1 MAETTYNT
9 DSSANTGTNQEK
21 PRSNKGLIY
30 AILIAALAGTWGYLI
45 WDKTQNTQ
53 EKNQLQTQV
62 VTVDSA
68 KTAIEQQYNAALAR
82 LDLLTSSNSKMD
94 SLVKTK
100 DKDLSS
106 LKYRIRSILDQKNLN
121 AQKLAEAQVLIGQL
135 QSSIDGY
142 QAEVEKLQGEKIVL
156 VYQRDSIK
164 NQYDTVYA
172 QNQNLNQ
179 KVSLGSVLIASNIR
193 ILPLHLKHNGREV
206 NTNKAKRADLMRVT
220 FDLDENRI
228 SDSGSK
234 DLYVCITAPDGT
246 PLAVQALG
254 SGRFTLAD
262 GTEKLYTA
270 KKTIDY
276 ATGQKQNVSI
286 DWKQNS
292 TFKPGAYK
300 VEIYEAGYEIG
311 NGNVSMRKGGFL

>member
-1 MAETTYNT
+1 MADNSLNTTNP
-9 DSSANTGTNQEK
+9 DSSGSNPERHRG
-21 PRSNKGLIY
+21 NKGLIY

-45 WDKTQNTQ
+45 WDKTQNNQ
-53 EKNQLQTQV
+53 EKTQLQTQV

-82 LDLLTSSNSKMD
+82 LDMLTSTNSKMD

-106 LKYRIRSILDQKNLN
+106 LKAHIRSILGQKNLD
-121 AQKLAEAQVLIGQL
+121 AQKLAEAQQLIGQL

-142 QAEVEKLQGEKIVL
+142 QAQVEKLQGEKIVL
-156 VYQRDSIK
+156 VNQRDSIK
-164 NQYDTVYA
+164 SQYDTVYA
-172 QNQNLNQ
+172 QNQGLTQ
-179 KVSLGSVLIASNIR
+179 KVQLGSVLHASNIK
-193 ILPLHLKHNGREV
+193 IIPIHMKHNGKQIATDR
-206 NTNKAKRADLMRVT
+206 AKKADLMRVT

-228 SDSGSK
+228 SDPGSK

-246 PLAVQALG
+246 PLAVEALG
-254 SGRFTLAD
+254 SGRFSLAD

-270 KKTIDY
+270 KKTVDY
-276 ATGQKQNVSI
+276 ATGQKQNISI

-292 TFKPGAYK
+292 DFKPGDYK

-311 NGNVSMRKGGFL
+311 NGDVSMKKSGLF

>member
-1 MAETTYNT
+1 MADTAFNT
-9 DSSANTGTNQEK
+9 NSSQVSGTGSER

-45 WDKTQNTQ
+45 WDKTRSTQ
-53 EKNQLQTQV
+53 EKTQLQTQV

-82 LDLLTSSNSKMD
+82 LDELTSTNSKMD

-106 LKYRIRSILDQKNLN
+106 LKGRIQNILHQKNLD
-121 AQKLAEAQVLIGQL
+121 AQKLAEAQQLIGQL
-135 QSSIDGY
+135 QSNIDGY
-142 QAEVEKLQGEKIVL
+142 QAQVEKLQGEKIVL
-156 VYQRDSIK
+156 VSQRDSIK
-164 NQYDTVYA
+164 KQYDTVYA
-172 QNQNLNQ
+172 QNQGLNQ
-179 KVSLGSVLIASNIR
+179 KVELGSVLHASNIK
-193 ILPLHLKHNGREV
+193 IVPLHVKHNGKEIT
-206 NTNKAKRADLMRVT
+206 TNKAKKADLMRVT

-246 PLAVQALG
+246 PLAVEALG

-270 KKTIDY
+270 KKTVDY
-276 ATGQKQNVSI
+276 ATGQKQIVSI

-292 TFKPGAYK
+292 DFKPGDYK
-300 VEIYEAGYEIG
+300 VQIYQAGYEIG
-311 NGNVSMRKGGFL
+311 NGDVTMKKSGFL

>member
-1 MAETTYNT
+1 MADTSFNT
-9 DSSANTGTNQEK
+9 QSPDTSGSSPER

-45 WDKTQNTQ
+45 WDKTRNTQ
-53 EKNQLQTQV
+53 EKAQLQTQV

-82 LDLLTSSNSKMD
+82 LDELTSSNSKMD

-106 LKYRIRSILDQKNLN
+106 LKNRIQGILHQRNLD
-121 AQKLAEAQVLIGQL
+121 AQKLAEAQQLIGQL
-135 QSSIDGY
+135 QSNIDGY
-142 QAEVEKLQGEKIVL
+142 QAQVERLQGEKIVL
-156 VYQRDSIK
+156 VNQRDSIK
-164 NQYDTVYA
+164 KQYDTVYS
-172 QNQNLNQ
+172 QNQGLTQ
-179 KVSLGSVLIASNIR
+179 KVQLGSVLHASNIK
-193 ILPLHLKHNGREV
+193 ILPLHLKHNGKEIA
-206 NTNKAKRADLMRVT
+206 TAKAKRADLMRVT

-228 SDSGSK
+228 SDSGAK

-246 PLAVQALG
+246 PLAVEALG

-270 KKTIDY
+270 KKTVDY

-292 TFKPGAYK
+292 TFKPGDYK
-300 VEIYEAGYEIG
+300 VQIYEAGYEIG
-311 NGNVSMRKGGFL
+311 NGDVTMKKSGFL